1 MKKHIKAMIKKS
13 KENPDTQITA
23 FILEGFAEQGFEIVS
38 KKDLKKT
45 KKTIKRLHSQI
56 NELVHDNWQIQ
67 MRLYDQ
73 GLATINPENTNVYNS
88 SRAEVNPITT
98 QAETAGLR
106 QGAEANEQESISA
119 IMDSLDAHINHITKI
134 LDRAELTRIEFEL
147 NEMDR
152 MLDEP
157 NAGIEDTASAEAIQC
172 YLKHLQA
179 EPGTTPLQA
188 RLLALHEIAQ
198 TVPETGY
205 DHYWIDVYEYLRTM
219 QFTL

>member
-38 KKDLKKT
+38 KKDLKKNN
-45 KKTIKRLHSQI
+45 KKIKWALKQI
-56 NELVHDNWQIQ
+56 NELVNDNWQIA
-67 MRLYDQ
+67 MRSYEA
-73 GLATINPENTNVYNS
+73 GLATTDPENTNVAISSSNS
-88 SRAEVNPITT
+88 VNPITT

-106 QGAEANEQESISA
+106 QGAEANEQEAISA
-119 IMDSLDAHINHITKI
+119 IMNSLDAHINHITKI

-147 NEMDR
+147 NEMDA

-157 NAGIEDTASAEAIQC
+157 NAGIEDTAYEEAIQC
-172 YLKHLQA
+172 YLKHLLA
-179 EPGTTPLQA
+179 KLGTTPLQA

>member
-1 MKKHIKAMIKKS
+1 MKKHIKEIIRQAKLDGNA
-13 KENPDTQITA
+13 EITA
-23 FILEGFAEQGFEIVS
+23 MVMVHFRDQGFELVS

-56 NELVHDNWQIQ
+56 NELVNDNWQIQ

-73 GLATINPENTNVYNS
+73 GLATINPENTNVFNS

-157 NAGIEDTASAEAIQC
+157 NAGNEDTASAEAIQC

-219 QFTL
+219 QFTF